1 MNKLRELQ
9 TILKLVF
16 GIVPIVAGIDKF
28 FNLLTYWPNYMAGS
42 LQEIMPIE
50 ISLFMKLVGV
60 IEISAGILVLFRPL
74 LGAYVVMLWLIVLA
88 LQLIFGGNHFD
99 VAVRDLV
106 MAAAAYGLVLVSSLI
121 QQKLADDKVISRMR
135 S

>member
-60 IEISAGILVLFRPL
+60 IEISAGILVLSRPL

-88 LQLIFGGNHFD
+88 LQLIFGGHHFD

-106 MAAAAYGLVLVSSLI
+106 MAAAAYGLVLISSLI
-121 QQKLADDKVISRMR
+121 QQKLSDDKFISRMR

>member
-121 QQKLADDKVISRMR
+121 QQKLSDDKVISRMR

>member
-16 GIVPIVAGIDKF
+16 GIVPIVAGVDKF
-28 FNLLTYWPNYMAGS
+28 LNLLTYWPDYMAVS
-42 LQEIMPIE
+42 IQEIIPIQV
-50 ISLFMKLVGV
+50 SLFMKLIGV

-74 LGAYVVMLWLIVLA
+74 LGAYVVMLWLIVLG
-88 LQLIFGGNHFD
+88 LQLIFGGHHFD

-106 MAAAAYGLVLVSSLI
+106 MAAGAYGLVLASSLI
-121 QQKLADDKVISRMR
+121 QEKSANDKVISRMR

>member
-74 LGAYVVMLWLIVLA
+74 LGAYVVMLWLIVLP

-121 QQKLADDKVISRMR
+121 QQKLSDDKVISRMR

>member
-1 MNKLRELQ
+1 MNKLKELQ

-16 GIVPIVAGIDKF
+16 GIVPIVAGVDKF
-28 FNLLTYWPNYMAGS
+28 FNLLTYWPDYMAGS
-42 LQEIMPIE
+42 IQEIMPIQV
-50 ISLFMKLVGV
+50 SLFMKLIGV

-74 LGAYVVMLWLIVLA
+74 LGAYVVMLWLIVLG
-88 LQLIFGGNHFD
+88 LQLIFGGHHFD

-106 MAAAAYGLVLVSSLI
+106 MATGAYGLVLTSSLI
-121 QQKLADDKVISRMR
+121 QEKSSNNKVISRMR